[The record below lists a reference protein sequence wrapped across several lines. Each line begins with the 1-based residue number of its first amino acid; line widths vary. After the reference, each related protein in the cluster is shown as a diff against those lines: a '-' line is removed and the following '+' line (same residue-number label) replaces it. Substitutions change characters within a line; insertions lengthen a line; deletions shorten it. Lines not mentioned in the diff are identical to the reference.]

1 MPGAQPTQTS
11 HFKCPH
17 IWQQAE
23 LFNLSS
29 FYFLF
34 CFVPF
39 LFFFICKQMTKEA
52 ERTAMHLGGAHP
64 PQGVWG
70 SLGHPQGALGEHG
83 GDGGSSL
90 GGCGLLIG
98 MWAPHWDVMFQKQ
111 WDCSSPR
118 GHNRA
123 RTDPSLSLWPPGRL
137 GGSSQPT
144 SHHVG
149 RKRQRIFFQKRAGV
163 THHSQDIQQILSLK

>member
-1 MPGAQPTQTS
+1 MLNQPECRGHS
-11 HFKCPH
+11 RLKHH
-17 IWQQAE
+17 ILSAHTFGNRQ
-23 LFNLSS
+23 SS
-29 FYFLF
+29 FISVHSIF
-34 CFVPF
+34 CFV
-39 LFFFICKQMTKEA
+39 LFFFICKQITKEA
-52 ERTAMHLGGAHP
+52 ERTAVHLGGAHP

-70 SLGHPQGALGEHG
+70 SLGHPRVHWVSMG
-83 GDGGSSL
+83 GMG
-90 GGCGLLIG
+90 
-98 MWAPHWDVMFQKQ
+98 APHWGAMFQKQ

-123 RTDPSLSLWPPGRL
+123 RTDPSLSLWPPARL

-144 SHHVG
+144 SHRVG